1 MDTQHRLLITDR
13 AWPDCSIERTI
24 LTERGVE
31 IIEAPDQNES
41 TLVSLARDVS
51 AIATCWAPVTEPIV
65 RAAKQCRVIARFG
78 IGLDNIAVDVASE
91 LGIPV
96 TNVPDYCVEEV
107 SDHAL
112 ALMLAC
118 ARNVAFYHHR
128 TKQGEYSLKAG
139 PPMRR
144 LAGQVV
150 GLVGLGHI
158 GRTLAAKLHAL
169 GLDVWAHTP
178 SGSDHGTGCTMV
190 SLDELLTASDFIS
203 LHCPLTSDTRH
214 LIDRAA
220 LATMK
225 PTATLINTSRGALI
239 DHAALYEALKS
250 QKLAGAALD
259 VFDPEPPDLQQPL
272 FLDERVLVTP
282 HAAFLST
289 ESLVELRQQTA
300 AQIAD
305 VLQGREPQHL
315 VNPQIWHN
323 RRELAR

>member
-1 MDTQHRLLITDR
+1 METKHRLLITDR
-13 AWPDCSIERTI
+13 AWPNCSIERDM
-24 LTERGVE
+24 LTELGVE
-31 IIEAPDQNES
+31 IIEAPDQDES

-51 AIATCWAPVTEPIV
+51 AIATCWAPVTEAIV
-65 RAAKQCRVIARFG
+65 RAAKQCRGIARFG
-78 IGLDNIAVDVASE
+78 IGLDNIAVDVATE

-112 ALMLAC
+112 ALMLSC

-128 TKQGEYSLKAG
+128 TKQGEYSLKSG
-139 PPMRR
+139 PRMRR

-158 GRTLAAKLHAL
+158 GRRLAAKLHAL
-169 GLDVWAHTP
+169 NPNVWAHTR
-178 SGSDHGTGCTMV
+178 SGNNHGTGCKMV
-190 SLDELLTASDFIS
+190 SLDELLAGSDFVS

-239 DHAALYEALKS
+239 DHVALDEALQS
-250 QKLAGAALD
+250 EKLAGAALD
-259 VFDPEPPDLQQPL
+259 VFDPEP
-272 FLDERVLVTP
+272 
-282 HAAFLST
+282 
-289 ESLVELRQQTA
+289 
-300 AQIAD
+300 
-305 VLQGREPQHL
+305 
-315 VNPQIWHN
+315 
-323 RRELAR
+323 